1 MTSPKS
7 KKQEPVE
14 LYYVKK
20 GQGLPLIFIHGWA
33 ASHRFWRHQI
43 PFFAQ
48 KYQVI
53 AYDLRGHA
61 DSSKPQKSY
70 RVDDHVQDLVT
81 LLADHQISNPVLVGH
96 SLGGMIALQYTLEKP
111 SKPRAL
117 VLVGTS
123 PKPVASRKRSIQ
135 FSFLRLLI
143 RLSRKRAARFT
154 EKELFAPDVNPD
166 LVRWV
171 NTESLRTPTYVILQ
185 ILQDVKRFDVT
196 ARLPEIQIPTLI
208 LAGEYDT
215 AVESRTMEQMENL
228 LPKTQIQVISGAGHN
243 CMLEQYSTFNM
254 VLDSFLREL

>member
-1 MTSPKS
+1 VTSPKP
-7 KKQEPVE
+7 KKLESVE
-14 LYYVKK
+14 LFCVKK
-20 GQGLPLIFIHGWA
+20 GKGLSLVFIHGWA
-33 ASHRFWRHQI
+33 ASHRFWKHQI

-48 KYQVI
+48 KYEII
-53 AYDLRGHA
+53 AYDLRGHG
-61 DSSKPQKSY
+61 DSTKPEKGY
-70 RVDDHVQDLVT
+70 RVDNHVQDLET

-111 SKPRAL
+111 RNPRAL

-154 EKELFAPDVNPD
+154 EKELFAPYVDPD

-208 LAGEYDT
+208 LAGEFDT
-215 AVESRTMEQMENL
+215 AVEPRTVDQMEKL
-228 LPKTQIQVISGAGHN
+228 LPNTRTRVISGAGHN
-243 CMLEQYSTFNM
+243 CMLEQYLAFNRT
-254 VLDSFLREL
+254 LESFLGEL